1 MNLFRLCNNC
11 LYVDQSKIM
20 TSKQTLYTSHVGS
33 CSVLL
38 FSYNKLNFM
47 AHIDALQNNSEEII
61 KKIKKHYNLNELKK
75 ESIYIFKGPWCY
87 DKCVT
92 SDIIINALNKLNLTY
107 IVYENKIKWNNEIHI
122 NNKINII

>member
-1 MNLFRLCNNC
+1 MNLFRLCNKC

-75 ESIYIFKGPWCY
+75 EPIYIYKGPWCY
-87 DKCVT
+87 DKCYT
-92 SDIIINALNKLNLTY
+92 TDIIIKALNKLNLTY